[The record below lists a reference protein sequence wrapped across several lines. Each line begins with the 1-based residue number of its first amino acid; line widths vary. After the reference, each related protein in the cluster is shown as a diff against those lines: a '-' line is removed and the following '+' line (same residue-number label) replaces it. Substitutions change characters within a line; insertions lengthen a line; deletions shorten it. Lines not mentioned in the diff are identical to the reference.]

1 MRRAILLVATV
12 ALTLL
17 VAGGVALAV
26 NKVGTNTLLCPGRMG
41 KGGPMNTR
49 SIRRPKSTALLT
61 VLAMAALSLAGCGQD
76 TQASGSDGSEA
87 GADSETSEKA
97 AKIESALSAGPE
109 EIAEDAT
116 VVDYPTKAGQ
126 PLVELRKGTNEWT
139 CFPDWEVS
147 PGEDP
152 QCLDEMWMRWFE
164 AYSAGTE
171 PDTTAP
177 GMAYMLQGGSD
188 ASNTDPLALK
198 PPEGEEWVS
207 SPPHVMLIMPGE
219 LGGDPAAADHHS
231 GGPWVMW
238 EGTPYEHLMAPVEGE
253 IE

>member
-1 MRRAILLVATV
+1 MRRAILLVAS
-12 ALTLL
+12 
-17 VAGGVALAV
+17 GVALAV

-49 SIRRPKSTALLT
+49 SIRRPKSAALLT

-76 TQASGSDGSEA
+76 TQAPGSDGSEA

-207 SPPHVMLIMPGE
+207 APPHVMLIMPGE
-219 LGGDPAAADHHS
+219 LGGGPAAADHQS

-238 EGTPYEHLMAPVEGE
+238 AGTPYEHLMAPVEGE

>member
-1 MRRAILLVATV
+1 MMHLLLAE
-12 ALTLL
+12 
-17 VAGGVALAV
+17 AG
-26 NKVGTNTLLCPGRMG
+26 VGSPG
-41 KGGPMNTR
+41 KGVSMNTR
-49 SIRRPKSTALLT
+49 SIRRPKSAALLT

-76 TQASGSDGSEA
+76 TQAPGSDGSEA
-87 GADSETSEKA
+87 D
-97 AKIESALSAGPE
+97 AKIKSALSAGPE

-116 VVDYPTKAGQ
+116 VVDYPPKAGQ

-164 AYSAGTE
+164 AFSAGTE
-171 PDTTAP
+171 PNTTAP

-188 ASNTDPLALK
+188 ADNTDPGALK

-207 SPPHVMLIMPGE
+207 SPPHVMLIVPGE
-219 LGGDPAAADHHS
+219 LGGGPAAADRHS
-231 GGPWVMW
+231 GGPWVMYA
-238 EGTPYEHLMAPVEGE
+238 GTPYEHLMAPVEGE
-253 IE
+253 ME